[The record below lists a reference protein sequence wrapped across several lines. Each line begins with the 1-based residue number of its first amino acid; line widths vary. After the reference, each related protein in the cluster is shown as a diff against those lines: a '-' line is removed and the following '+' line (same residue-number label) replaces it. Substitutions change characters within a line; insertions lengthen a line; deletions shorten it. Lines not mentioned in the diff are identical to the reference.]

1 MAKPYIRYRSGYKY
15 WLAEEYQ
22 VKVSIIPENNVPTDK
37 TTKSFIELNT
47 DGVLVI
53 KKGYAW
59 DGPSGPTIDTPSFM
73 RGSLVHDALYQLM
86 RNKLIDKEKWRK
98 KADGDLKRMCVEDGM
113 SRIRAWWVHQAV
125 RCCGDSAASEEM
137 RKEVKKA
144 P

>member
-1 MAKPYIRYRSGYKY
+1 MTKHQISYKSGYKY
-15 WLAEEYQ
+15 QLVEEYQ
-22 VKVSIIPENNVPTDK
+22 VEISVTPEKNIQTNYIDL
-37 TTKSFIELNT
+37 TTEGLLT
-47 DGVLVI
+47 I
-53 KKGYAW
+53 KNGYAW
-59 DGPSGPTIDTPSFM
+59 DGPSGPTIDTTNFM

-113 SRIRAWWVHQAV
+113 SRIRAWWVHEAV
-125 RCCGDSAASEEM
+125 RCCGDSAASEGM

>member
-1 MAKPYIRYRSGYKY
+1 MTKHQISYKSGYKY
-15 WLAEEYQ
+15 QLVDEYQ
-22 VKVSIIPENNVPTDK
+22 VEISITPEKNIQTNYIDL
-37 TTKSFIELNT
+37 TTEGLLT
-47 DGVLVI
+47 I
-53 KKGYAW
+53 KNGYAW
-59 DGPSGPTIDTPSFM
+59 DGPSGPTIDTPNFM

-98 KADGDLKRMCVEDGM
+98 KADGDLKRMCVENGM
-113 SRIRAWWVHQAV
+113 SRIRAWWVHKAV

>member
-1 MAKPYIRYRSGYKY
+1 MTKHQISYKSGYKY
-15 WLAEEYQ
+15 QLIEEYQ
-22 VKVSIIPENNVPTDK
+22 VEISVTPEKNIQTNYIDL
-37 TTKSFIELNT
+37 TTEGLLT
-47 DGVLVI
+47 I
-53 KKGYAW
+53 KNGYAW
-59 DGPSGPTIDTPSFM
+59 DGPSGPTIDTPNFM

-113 SRIRAWWVHQAV
+113 SRIRAWWVHEAV
-125 RCCGDSAASEEM
+125 RCCGDSAASEGM

>member
-1 MAKPYIRYRSGYKY
+1 MTKHQISYKSGYKY
-15 WLAEEYQ
+15 QLVEEYQ
-22 VKVSIIPENNVPTDK
+22 VEISVTPEKNIQTNYIDL
-37 TTKSFIELNT
+37 TTEGLLT
-47 DGVLVI
+47 I
-53 KKGYAW
+53 KNGYAW
-59 DGPSGPTIDTPSFM
+59 DGPSGPTIDTPNFM

-113 SRIRAWWVHQAV
+113 SRIRAWWVHEAV
-125 RCCGDSAASEEM
+125 RCCGDSAASEGM

>member
-1 MAKPYIRYRSGYKY
+1 MTKHQISYKSGYKY
-15 WLAEEYQ
+15 QLVEEYQ
-22 VKVSIIPENNVPTDK
+22 VEISVTPEKNIQTSYIDL
-37 TTKSFIELNT
+37 TTEGLLT
-47 DGVLVI
+47 I
-53 KKGYAW
+53 KNGYAW
-59 DGPSGPTIDTPSFM
+59 DGPSGPTIDTPNFM

-113 SRIRAWWVHQAV
+113 SRIRAWWVHEAV
-125 RCCGDSAASEEM
+125 RCCGDSAASEGM

>member
-1 MAKPYIRYRSGYKY
+1 MTKHQISYKSGYKY
-15 WLAEEYQ
+15 QLVEEYQ
-22 VKVSIIPENNVPTDK
+22 VEISVTPEKNIQTSYIDL
-37 TTKSFIELNT
+37 TTEGLLT
-47 DGVLVI
+47 I
-53 KKGYAW
+53 KNGYAW
-59 DGPSGPTIDTPSFM
+59 DGPSGPTIDTPNFM

-113 SRIRAWWVHQAV
+113 ARIRAWWVHEAV
-125 RCCGDSAASEEM
+125 RCCGDSAASEGM